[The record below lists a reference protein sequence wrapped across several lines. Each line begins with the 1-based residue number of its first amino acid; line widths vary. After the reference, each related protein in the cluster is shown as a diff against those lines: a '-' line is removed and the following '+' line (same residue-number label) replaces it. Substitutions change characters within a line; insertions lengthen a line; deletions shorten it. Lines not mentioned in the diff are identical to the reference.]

1 MFRSIQ
7 QILKILDK
15 SSRQRVALIFFPM
28 AATTVLELFSI
39 ALILPLIQ
47 VTVLGE
53 VNYGPASTII
63 KYLPELELERLGYW
77 VAVIFGAIFITK
89 NIFLLG
95 TLYIVTST
103 FNYINAVYTTKLF
116 KIYLF
121 RPLVYHFANNSALLL
136 RNLQSGVGLTMEAAR
151 LSLVMVFDGMVM
163 LTIVLLLFF
172 TEPQITIIATLF
184 LTVVAYL
191 YYKIFGPIF
200 RNWGEQ
206 SLILEGG
213 RTKWIL
219 QSLSGIRDVKISNS
233 YQYLVS
239 KIYQICRQYAKV
251 YSKASTAIQIP
262 RLLVETSVVIGFII
276 VVSVLFSVGQSKGEI
291 VTIMGLFG
299 MAALRIIPSLNRF
312 LSSASELRRLESYI
326 ITTHEAFGTGLEK
339 DAQTT
344 YHTDI
349 KKQQFNNEIKISDLN
364 YSYPGS
370 ENKSLTDLNLIIT
383 KGETVGIVGESG
395 SGKSTLMD
403 IILGL
408 LEPTSGKVEVDGK
421 NIRNNLSGWHKNFG
435 FVPQQ
440 IFLLDDTL
448 RRNIAFATKD
458 SDIDDSRIREVL
470 AMALLADLEKDLKN
484 GLDTILGEHGT
495 RLSGG
500 QRQRVVIAR
509 SLYRG
514 PDILVFDEATSA
526 VDNTTAR
533 EISRVLETLS
543 GNKTLIIV
551 AHRMST
557 IKNCDRIVLMKSG
570 TIELVGSY
578 DELIKNCPEFQQL
591 ALV

>member
-39 ALILPLIQ
+39 ALILLLIQ

-53 VNYGPASTII
+53 VNNGPASTII

-136 RNLQSGVGLTMEAAR
+136 RNLHTGVGMTMEAAR

-172 TEPQITIIATLF
+172 TEPQITIIAALF

-191 YYKIFGPIF
+191 YYKIFSPIF

-239 KIYQICRQYAKV
+239 KIYEICRQYAKV

-570 TIELVGSY
+570 TIESVGSY